1 MKITRSLFR
10 GLLFSVLVMSGSL
23 VAQPRMLSVS
33 DAVALALQ
41 NNRDLIAARLE
52 REKSAEGVREARGLI
67 LPQLS
72 LDFQY
77 GHSFRQTQFFPTN
90 LFPTGGMGGVSPFG
104 SGGAGFAAIELSN
117 INAYTASLTLRQP
130 LFRPQIFTAIG
141 IAGTLKTLTE
151 QTYQATRSN
160 VITDVKKSYYDVLI
174 AQEQV
179 KLLEQSIARGEQALN
194 DTRLLYKQG
203 LAADI
208 DTLRAFVNVE
218 NLRPALIK
226 AQSLVDIAKTV
237 LKTKLNLNASDDFV
251 LTDSLVFD
259 GNPPILNFEAAYNE
273 AIANRPEVNQLKL
286 QIDVAEA
293 QLDAELEKFLPTLD
307 AQAQYQRLTLA
318 NNFQFDQYSWGNN
331 LSVGLQL
338 SVPLS
343 LPFITSNYIQTS
355 AKVQQARL
363 EKKKSET
370 LYENV
375 RENIRAEVKN
385 VLSTIEE
392 ATKRLQV
399 QATTVQSAERSYNIT
414 RLRRAQGIGS
424 ALELTDAELALTQ
437 AKGNYLQ
444 AVYDYLVAKINLEK
458 SLGRTAKLYADTTPT
473 K

>member
-1 MKITRSLFR
+1 MRNTLSLF
-10 GLLFSVLVMSGSL
+10 LLLLEFLFSGSL
-23 VAQPRMLSVS
+23 AAQLRTLSVE
-33 DAVALALQ
+33 DAVTLALQ
-41 NNRDLIAARLE
+41 NNRDLIAAKLDRD
-52 REKSAEGVREARGLI
+52 KSAEGVREARGLAM
-67 LPQLS
+67 PKLS
-72 LDFQY
+72 FSFQY

-90 LFPTGGMGGVSPFG
+90 LFPTGGGASPFG
-104 SGGAGFAAIELSN
+104 GGGSGFAAIELNN
-117 INAYTASLTLRQP
+117 INAYTASLTLQQP
-130 LFRPQIFTAIG
+130 IFRPQIFTAIG
-141 IAGTLKTLTE
+141 IAGTIKKLTE
-151 QTYQATRSN
+151 QSYQASRSAI
-160 VITDVKKSYYDVLI
+160 ITDVKKAYYDVLI

-179 KLLEQSIARGEQALN
+179 KLIEQSIVRSEQALK

-203 LAADI
+203 LAADL

-218 NLRPALIK
+218 NLRPTLIK

-237 LKTKLNLNASDDFV
+237 LKTKLSVSPSDDFI

-259 GNPPILNFEAAYNE
+259 GNPPMLNFETAYAE
-273 AIANRPEVNQLKL
+273 ALENRPEISQLKL

-293 QLDAELEKFLPTLD
+293 QVDAEVANFLPTLD

-338 SVPLS
+338 SIPLS
-343 LPFITSNYIQTS
+343 LPFITGTYTQTS
-355 AKVQQARL
+355 AKVQQAKL

-385 VLSTIEE
+385 AVSTLEE
-392 ATKRLQV
+392 AIKRLQV
-399 QATTVQSAERSYNIT
+399 QVTTVQSAERSYNIT

-437 AKGNYLQ
+437 AKNNYLQ
-444 AVYDYLVAKINLEK
+444 SVYDYLVAKIALEK
-458 SLGRTAKLYADTTPT
+458 SLGRTAKLYADVTPT

>member
-1 MKITRSLFR
+1 MKSTF
-10 GLLFSVLVMSGSL
+10 LLFSALLFSGL
-23 VAQPRMLSVS
+23 LMAQPRTLSVS
-33 DAVALALQ
+33 DAVRLALQ
-41 NNRDLIAARLE
+41 NNRELIAAKLE
-52 REKSAEGVREARGLI
+52 REKSAEGVREARGFAM
-67 LPQLS
+67 PQLS
-72 LDFQY
+72 FDFQY

-90 LFPTGGMGGVSPFG
+90 LFPTGGGMGGASPFG
-104 SGGAGFAAIELSN
+104 GGGGAGFAAIELSN

-130 LFRPQIFTAIG
+130 IFRPQIFTAISV
-141 IAGTLKTLTE
+141 AGTIKNLTE
-151 QTYQATRSN
+151 QSYQATRTA

-174 AQEQV
+174 AQAQV
-179 KLLEQSIARGEQALN
+179 KLIEQSIARGEQALN

-203 LAADI
+203 LAADL

-218 NLRPALIK
+218 NLRPSLIK

-237 LKTKLNLNASDDFV
+237 LKTKLSMSASDDFV

-259 GNPPILNFEAAYNE
+259 GNPPILNFETAYNE
-273 AIANRPEVNQLKL
+273 ALANRPEVSQLKL

-293 QLDAELEKFLPTLD
+293 QLAAEIENFLPTLD

-331 LSVGLQL
+331 VSVGLQL

-343 LPFITSNYIQTS
+343 LPFITGNYTQTS
-355 AKVQQARL
+355 AKVQQAKL

-385 VLSTIEE
+385 ALSTIEE

-458 SLGRTAKLYADTTPT
+458 SLGRTAKLYADLTPT

>member
-1 MKITRSLFR
+1 MKKTLSLFL
-10 GLLFSVLVMSGSL
+10 GLLFSWSL
-23 VAQPRMLSVS
+23 VAQPRALSIS
-33 DAVALALQ
+33 DAVSLALQ
-41 NNRDLIAARLE
+41 NNRDLIAAKLD
-52 REKSAEGVREARGLI
+52 REKSAEGVREARGLAM
-67 LPQLS
+67 PKLS
-72 LDFQY
+72 FDFQY

-90 LFPTGGMGGVSPFG
+90 LFPTGGGMSGN
-104 SGGAGFAAIELSN
+104 SGGAARSGGSGFAAIELNN
-117 INAYTASLTLRQP
+117 INSYTASLTLQQP
-130 LFRPQIFTAIG
+130 IFRPQIFTAIG
-141 IAGTLKTLTE
+141 IAGTIKNLTE
-151 QTYQATRSN
+151 QSYQASRSN

-174 AQEQV
+174 AQEQT
-179 KLLEQSIARGEQALN
+179 KLLAQSIARGEQALN

-203 LAADI
+203 LAADL

-218 NLRPALIK
+218 NLKPSFIK
-226 AQSLVDIAKTV
+226 AQSLVDVAKTL
-237 LKTKLNLNASDDFV
+237 LKTKLGLSASDDFV
-251 LTDSLVFD
+251 LTDSLTFD
-259 GNPPILNFEAAYNE
+259 GNPPILNFATAYSE
-273 AIANRPEVNQLKL
+273 AIENRPEVSQLKL

-293 QLDAELEKFLPTLD
+293 QVDAEIANFLPTLD

-343 LPFITSNYIQTS
+343 LPLITGTYTQTS
-355 AKVQQARL
+355 AKVQQAKL

-370 LYENV
+370 LYENA

-385 VLSTIEE
+385 AVSTLDE

-414 RLRRAQGIGS
+414 RLRRTQGIGS

-458 SLGRTAKLYADTTPT
+458 SLGRTAKLYADITPT

>member
-1 MKITRSLFR
+1 MKTTLLLSFT
-10 GLLFSVLVMSGSL
+10 LLFSVSL
-23 VAQPRMLSVS
+23 FAQPRVLSVN
-33 DAVALALQ
+33 DAVRLALQ
-41 NNRDLIAARLE
+41 SNRDLIAAKLE
-52 REKSAEGVREARGLI
+52 REKSAEGVREARGLAM
-67 LPQLS
+67 PNLS
-72 LDFQY
+72 FGFQY

-90 LFPTGGMGGVSPFG
+90 LFPTAPGQPSPFG
-104 SGGAGFAAIELSN
+104 SGGAGFAAIELQN
-117 INAYTASLTLRQP
+117 INAYTASLTLQQP
-130 LFRPQIFTAIG
+130 IFRPQIFTAIG
-141 IAGTLKTLTE
+141 IAGTIKNLTE
-151 QTYQATRSN
+151 QSYQASRTT
-160 VITDVKKSYYDVLI
+160 VITDVKKAYYDVLI

-179 KLLEQSIARGEQALN
+179 KLLAQSIARSEQALN

-203 LAADI
+203 LAADL

-218 NLRPALIK
+218 NLRPTLIK
-226 AQSLVDIAKTV
+226 AQSLVDITKTI
-237 LKTKLNLNASDDFV
+237 LKTKLSMGASDDVV

-259 GNPPILNFEAAYNE
+259 GNPPMLNFETAYNE
-273 AIANRPEVNQLKL
+273 AIENRPEVSQLKL
-286 QIDVAEA
+286 QIEVAEA
-293 QLDAELEKFLPTLD
+293 QVDAEFANFLPTLD

-318 NNFQFDQYSWGNN
+318 NNFNFDQYTWGNN

-338 SVPLS
+338 TVPLS
-343 LPFITSNYIQTS
+343 LPFISGTYTQTS
-355 AKVQQARL
+355 AKVQQAKL

-385 VLSTIEE
+385 ALSTLEE
-392 ATKRLQV
+392 TTKRLQV

-458 SLGRTAKLYADTTPT
+458 SLGRTAKLYADITPT
-473 K
+473 R

>member
-1 MKITRSLFR
+1 MKNTFSLFL
-10 GLLFSVLVMSGSL
+10 GLLFSWSVL
-23 VAQPRMLSVS
+23 AQPRMLSVN
-33 DAVALALQ
+33 DAVRIALQ
-41 NNRDLIAARLE
+41 NNRDLIAAKLE
-52 REKSAEGVREARGLI
+52 REKAAEGVREARGLAM
-67 LPQLS
+67 PKLS
-72 LDFQY
+72 FGFQY
-77 GHSFRQTQFFPTN
+77 GHSFLQTQFFPTN
-90 LFPTGGMGGVSPFG
+90 LFPTGGGMGGGSPFG
-104 SGGAGFAAIELSN
+104 NRGAGFAAIELKN
-117 INAYTASLTLRQP
+117 INAYTASLTLQQP
-130 LFRPQIFTAIG
+130 IFRPQIFTAIG
-141 IAGTLKTLTE
+141 IASTIKNLTE
-151 QTYQATRSN
+151 QSYQASRTN
-160 VITDVKKSYYDVLI
+160 IITDVKKSYYDVLI

-203 LAADI
+203 LAADL

-218 NLRPALIK
+218 NLRPTLIK
-226 AQSLVDIAKTV
+226 AQSLVEIAKTV
-237 LKTKLNLNASDDFV
+237 LKTKLSMSASEDFI

-259 GNPPILNFEAAYNE
+259 GNPPILNFETAYSE
-273 AIANRPEVNQLKL
+273 AIANRPEVSQLKL

-293 QLDAELEKFLPTLD
+293 QVDAEVANFLPTLD

-338 SVPLS
+338 TVPLS
-343 LPFITSNYIQTS
+343 LPFITGTYTQTS
-355 AKVQQARL
+355 AKVQQAKL

-385 VLSTIEE
+385 ALSTVEE

-458 SLGRTAKLYADTTPT
+458 SLGRTAKLYADITPT

>member
-1 MKITRSLFR
+1 MKNTLSLFL
-10 GLLFSVLVMSGSL
+10 GLLVSGSL
-23 VAQPRMLSVS
+23 VAQPRTLSVG

-41 NNRDLIAARLE
+41 NNRDLIAAKLD
-52 REKSAEGVREARGLI
+52 REKSDEGVREARGLAM
-67 LPQLS
+67 PKLS
-72 LDFQY
+72 FDFQY

-90 LFPTGGMGGVSPFG
+90 LFPTGGDG
-104 SGGAGFAAIELSN
+104 GGAAPAGGGSGFAAIELQN
-117 INAYTASLTLRQP
+117 INAYTASLTLQQP
-130 LFRPQIFTAIG
+130 IFRPQIFTAIG
-141 IAGTLKTLTE
+141 IASTIKNLTE
-151 QTYQATRSN
+151 QSYQASRTSI
-160 VITDVKKSYYDVLI
+160 ITEVKKSYYDVLI
-174 AQEQV
+174 AQEQT
-179 KLLEQSIARGEQALN
+179 KLLEQSIARSEQALS

-203 LAADI
+203 LAADL

-218 NLRPALIK
+218 NLRPTLIK
-226 AQSLVDIAKTV
+226 AQSLVDITKTV
-237 LKTKLNLNASDDFV
+237 LKTKLSLRASDDFI
-251 LTDSLVFD
+251 LTDSLMFD
-259 GNPPILNFEAAYNE
+259 GNPPILNFETAYNE
-273 AIANRPEVNQLKL
+273 AIENRPEVSQLKL

-293 QLDAELEKFLPTLD
+293 QVDAEIANFLPTLD

-318 NNFQFDQYSWGNN
+318 NNFQFDQYNWGNN

-338 SVPLS
+338 TVPLS
-343 LPFITSNYIQTS
+343 LPFITGTYTQTS
-355 AKVQQARL
+355 AKVQQAKL

-385 VLSTIEE
+385 AVSTLEE

-399 QATTVQSAERSYNIT
+399 QVTTVQSAERSYNIT

-437 AKGNYLQ
+437 SKGNYLQ

-458 SLGRTAKLYADTTPT
+458 SLGRTAKLYADSKPM

>member
-1 MKITRSLFR
+1 MKTTLLLSFT
-10 GLLFSVLVMSGSL
+10 LLFSVSL
-23 VAQPRMLSVS
+23 FAQPRALSIN
-33 DAVALALQ
+33 DAVRLALQ
-41 NNRDLIAARLE
+41 SNRDLIAAKLE
-52 REKSAEGVREARGLI
+52 REKSAEGVREARGLAM
-67 LPQLS
+67 PNLS
-72 LDFQY
+72 FGFQY

-90 LFPTGGMGGVSPFG
+90 LFPTAPGQPSPFG
-104 SGGAGFAAIELSN
+104 GGGAGFAAIELRN
-117 INAYTASLTLRQP
+117 INAYTASLTLQQP
-130 LFRPQIFTAIG
+130 IFRPQIFTAIS
-141 IAGTLKTLTE
+141 IAGTIKNLTE
-151 QTYQATRSN
+151 QSYQASRTT
-160 VITDVKKSYYDVLI
+160 VITDVKKAYYDVLI

-179 KLLEQSIARGEQALN
+179 KLLAQSIARSEQALN

-203 LAADI
+203 LAADL

-218 NLRPALIK
+218 NLRPTLIK
-226 AQSLVDIAKTV
+226 AQSLVDITKTI
-237 LKTKLNLNASDDFV
+237 LKTKLSMGASDDVV

-259 GNPPILNFEAAYNE
+259 GNPPMLNFETAYNE
-273 AIANRPEVNQLKL
+273 AIENRPEVSQLKL
-286 QIDVAEA
+286 QIEVAEA
-293 QLDAELEKFLPTLD
+293 QVDAEFANFLPTLD

-318 NNFQFDQYSWGNN
+318 NNFNFDQYSWGNN

-338 SVPLS
+338 TVPLS
-343 LPFITSNYIQTS
+343 LPLLTGTHTQTS
-355 AKVQQARL
+355 AKVQQAKL

-385 VLSTIEE
+385 ALSTLEE
-392 ATKRLQV
+392 TTKRLQV

-458 SLGRTAKLYADTTPT
+458 SLGRTAKLYADITPT
-473 K
+473 R

>member
-1 MKITRSLFR
+1 MKTTLLLSFT
-10 GLLFSVLVMSGSL
+10 LLFSVSL
-23 VAQPRMLSVS
+23 FAQPRALSIN
-33 DAVALALQ
+33 DAVRLALQ
-41 NNRDLIAARLE
+41 SNRDLIAAKLE
-52 REKSAEGVREARGLI
+52 REKSAEGVREARGLAM
-67 LPQLS
+67 PNLS
-72 LDFQY
+72 FGFQY

-90 LFPTGGMGGVSPFG
+90 LFPTAPGQPSPFG
-104 SGGAGFAAIELSN
+104 GGGAGFAAIELRN
-117 INAYTASLTLRQP
+117 INAYTASLTLQQP
-130 LFRPQIFTAIG
+130 IFRPQIFTAIG
-141 IAGTLKTLTE
+141 IAGTIKNLTE
-151 QTYQATRSN
+151 QSYQASRTT
-160 VITDVKKSYYDVLI
+160 VITDVKKAYYDVLI

-179 KLLEQSIARGEQALN
+179 KLLAQSIARSEQALN

-203 LAADI
+203 LAADL

-218 NLRPALIK
+218 NLRPTLIK
-226 AQSLVDIAKTV
+226 AQSLVDITKTI
-237 LKTKLNLNASDDFV
+237 LKTKLSMGASDDVV

-259 GNPPILNFEAAYNE
+259 GNPPMLNFETAYNE
-273 AIANRPEVNQLKL
+273 AIENRPEVSQLKL

-293 QLDAELEKFLPTLD
+293 QVDAELANFLPTLD

-338 SVPLS
+338 TVPLS
-343 LPFITSNYIQTS
+343 LPLLTGTHTQTS
-355 AKVQQARL
+355 AKVQQAKL

-385 VLSTIEE
+385 ALSTLEE
-392 ATKRLQV
+392 TTKRLQV

-458 SLGRTAKLYADTTPT
+458 SLGRTAKLYADITPT
-473 K
+473 R

>member
-1 MKITRSLFR
+1 MKTTLLLSFT
-10 GLLFSVLVMSGSL
+10 LLFSVSSFTQL
-23 VAQPRMLSVS
+23 RTLSVN
-33 DAVALALQ
+33 DAVMLALQ
-41 NNRDLIAARLE
+41 NNRDLIAAKLE
-52 REKSAEGVREARGLI
+52 REKSAEGVREARGLAM
-67 LPQLS
+67 PSLS
-72 LDFQY
+72 FSFQY

-90 LFPTGGMGGVSPFG
+90 LFPTAPGQPSPFG
-104 SGGAGFAAIELSN
+104 GGGAGFAAIELQN
-117 INAYTASLTLRQP
+117 INAYTASLTLQQP
-130 LFRPQIFTAIG
+130 IFRPQIFTAIG
-141 IAGTLKTLTE
+141 IAGTIKKLTE
-151 QTYQATRSN
+151 QSYQASRTA
-160 VITDVKKSYYDVLI
+160 VITDVKKAYYDVLI
-174 AQEQV
+174 AQEQA
-179 KLLEQSIARGEQALN
+179 KLVAQSIARSEQALN

-203 LAADI
+203 LAADL

-218 NLRPALIK
+218 NLRPTLIK
-226 AQSLVDIAKTV
+226 AQSLVDITKTI
-237 LKTKLNLNASDDFV
+237 LKTKLSMSASDDFV
-251 LTDSLVFD
+251 LTDSLMFD
-259 GNPPILNFEAAYNE
+259 GNPPMLNFETAYNE
-273 AIANRPEVNQLKL
+273 AIENRPEVSQLKL
-286 QIDVAEA
+286 QIEVAEA
-293 QLDAELEKFLPTLD
+293 QVDAETANFLPTLD

-338 SVPLS
+338 TVPLS
-343 LPFITSNYIQTS
+343 LPFLTGTYTQTS
-355 AKVQQARL
+355 AKVQQAKL

-385 VLSTIEE
+385 AVSTLDET
-392 ATKRLQV
+392 TKRLQV

-458 SLGRTAKLYADTTPT
+458 SLGRTAKLYADITPT

>member
-1 MKITRSLFR
+1 MKNSLSLFFA
-10 GLLFSVLVMSGSL
+10 LFFSWSL
-23 VAQPRMLSVS
+23 VAQPRALSIS
-33 DAVALALQ
+33 DAVSLALQ
-41 NNRDLIAARLE
+41 NNRDLIAAKLD
-52 REKSAEGVREARGLI
+52 REKSAEGVREARGLAMPN
-67 LPQLS
+67 LK
-72 LDFQY
+72 LDFVY

-90 LFPTGGMGGVSPFG
+90 LFPTGGGGAGSPFG
-104 SGGAGFAAIELSN
+104 AGGAGFAAIELSN
-117 INAYTASLTLRQP
+117 INAYTASLTLQQP
-130 LFRPQIFTAIG
+130 IFRPQIFTAIG
-141 IAGTLKTLTE
+141 VAGTIKKLTE
-151 QTYQATRSN
+151 QFYQASRAN
-160 VITDVKKSYYDVLI
+160 VITDVKKSYYDALI

-179 KLLEQSIARGEQALN
+179 KLLAQSIARSEQALN
-194 DTRLLYKQG
+194 DARLLYKQG
-203 LAADI
+203 LAADL

-218 NLRPALIK
+218 NLRPTLIK
-226 AQSLVDIAKTV
+226 AQSLVDIAKTL
-237 LKTKLNLNASDDFV
+237 LKTKLGLSASDDFI
-251 LTDSLVFD
+251 LTDSLMFD
-259 GNPPILNFEAAYNE
+259 GNPPILNFETAYGE
-273 AIANRPEVNQLKL
+273 AIENRPEVSQLKL

-293 QLDAELEKFLPTLD
+293 QVDAEMANFLPTLD

-343 LPFITSNYIQTS
+343 LPFITGNYAQAS
-355 AKVQQARL
+355 AKVQQAKL

-370 LYENV
+370 LYENA
-375 RENIRAEVKN
+375 REAIRAEVKN
-385 VLSTIEE
+385 ALAAVDE

-399 QATTVQSAERSYNIT
+399 QVATVQSAERSYNIT

-458 SLGRTAKLYADTTPT
+458 SLGRTAKLYADITPT

>member
-1 MKITRSLFR
+1 MKTTLLLSFT
-10 GLLFSVLVMSGSL
+10 LLFSVSL
-23 VAQPRMLSVS
+23 FAQPRVLSVN
-33 DAVALALQ
+33 DAVRLALQ
-41 NNRDLIAARLE
+41 SNRDLIAAKLE
-52 REKSAEGVREARGLI
+52 REKSAEGVREARGLAM
-67 LPQLS
+67 PNLS
-72 LDFQY
+72 FGFQY

-90 LFPTGGMGGVSPFG
+90 LFPTAPGQPSPFG
-104 SGGAGFAAIELSN
+104 SGAGFAAIELQN
-117 INAYTASLTLRQP
+117 INAYTASLTLQQP
-130 LFRPQIFTAIG
+130 IFRPQIFTAIG
-141 IAGTLKTLTE
+141 IAGTIKNLTE
-151 QTYQATRSN
+151 QSYQASRTT
-160 VITDVKKSYYDVLI
+160 VITDVKKAYYDVLI

-179 KLLEQSIARGEQALN
+179 KLLAQSIARSEQALN

-203 LAADI
+203 LAADL

-218 NLRPALIK
+218 NLRPTLIK
-226 AQSLVDIAKTV
+226 AQSLVDITKTI
-237 LKTKLNLNASDDFV
+237 LKTKLSMGASDDVV

-259 GNPPILNFEAAYNE
+259 GNPPMLNFETAYNE
-273 AIANRPEVNQLKL
+273 AIENRPEVSQLKL
-286 QIDVAEA
+286 QIEVAEA
-293 QLDAELEKFLPTLD
+293 QVDAEFANFLPTLD

-318 NNFQFDQYSWGNN
+318 NNFNFDQYSWGNN

-338 SVPLS
+338 TVPLS
-343 LPFITSNYIQTS
+343 LPFLTGTYTRTS
-355 AKVQQARL
+355 AKVQQAKL

-385 VLSTIEE
+385 ALSTLEE
-392 ATKRLQV
+392 TTKRLQV

-458 SLGRTAKLYADTTPT
+458 SLGRTAKLYADITPT
-473 K
+473 R

>member
-1 MKITRSLFR
+1 MKTTLLLSFT
-10 GLLFSVLVMSGSL
+10 LLFSISSFT
-23 VAQPRMLSVS
+23 QPRTLSVT
-33 DAVALALQ
+33 DAVMLALQ
-41 NNRDLIAARLE
+41 SNRDLIAAKLDRD
-52 REKSAEGVREARGLI
+52 KSAEGVREARGLAM
-67 LPQLS
+67 PSLS
-72 LDFQY
+72 FSFQY

-90 LFPTGGMGGVSPFG
+90 LFPTAPGQPSPFG
-104 SGGAGFAAIELSN
+104 GGGAGFAAIELQN
-117 INAYTASLTLRQP
+117 INAYTASLTLQQP
-130 LFRPQIFTAIG
+130 IFRPQIFTAIG
-141 IAGTLKTLTE
+141 IAGTIKKLTE
-151 QTYQATRSN
+151 QSYQASRTA
-160 VITDVKKSYYDVLI
+160 VITDVKKAYYDVLI
-174 AQEQV
+174 AQEQA
-179 KLLEQSIARGEQALN
+179 KLVAQSIARSEQALN

-203 LAADI
+203 LAADL

-218 NLRPALIK
+218 NLRPTLIK
-226 AQSLVDIAKTV
+226 AQSLVDITKTI
-237 LKTKLNLNASDDFV
+237 LKTKLSMSASDDFV
-251 LTDSLVFD
+251 LTDSLMFD
-259 GNPPILNFEAAYNE
+259 GNPPMLNFETAYNE
-273 AIANRPEVNQLKL
+273 AIENRPEVSQLKL
-286 QIDVAEA
+286 QIEVAEA
-293 QLDAELEKFLPTLD
+293 QVDAEIANFLPTLD

-338 SVPLS
+338 TVPLS
-343 LPFITSNYIQTS
+343 LPFLTGTYTRTS
-355 AKVQQARL
+355 AKVQQAKI

-370 LYENV
+370 FYENV

-385 VLSTIEE
+385 AVSTLDE

-458 SLGRTAKLYADTTPT
+458 SLGRTAKLYADITPT